1 MFPYQILDK
10 RTLTVMALETHVT
23 QTQMGMG
30 GVMIETTAQ
39 QLPTEV
45 RRTWMETGL
54 GMLVIIVQRRGT
66 KTKQT
71 RTGMVSEM
79 LAVRMPT
86 VTGCS
91 TSRIIVLR

>member
-1 MFPYQILDK
+1 
-10 RTLTVMALETHVT
+10 
-23 QTQMGMG
+23 MGMAG
-30 GVMIETTAQ
+30 LMIETTAL

-45 RRTWMETGL
+45 RRTWMEIGSGTR
-54 GMLVIIVQRRGT
+54 VIIVQRRGT